1 MASWTSSQG
10 ARTALAHLLFRL
22 GAREEAVETVR
33 ASLAIDFDAGAQ
45 DPWLRY
51 RRTQFR
57 SFDELLTGLRQEARQ

>member
-1 MASWTSSQG
+1 
-10 ARTALAHLLFRL
+10 L